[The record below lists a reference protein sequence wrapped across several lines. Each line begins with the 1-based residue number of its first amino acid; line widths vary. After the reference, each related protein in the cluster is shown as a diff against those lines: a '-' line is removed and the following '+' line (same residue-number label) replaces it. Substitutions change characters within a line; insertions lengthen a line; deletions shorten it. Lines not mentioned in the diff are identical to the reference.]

1 MKQVVSILL
10 AGILGGMI
18 ALGAFSYKMDRQT
31 PPANMKMNQAPQAIL
46 MSNGSHSPTNFVDAA
61 AISTPAVVHITAEE
75 SDALASQ
82 RLNNRNNNID
92 IFDFDISDFFGQQF
106 FGPKQGTGS
115 GVIYSEDG
123 YIITNNHV
131 VGFADKIKVSLTDGR
146 EFNAT
151 KVGTDPSTDLA
162 LLKIEA
168 DNLPTLPI
176 GDSEEVKIGEWVLA
190 VGNPF
195 NLTSTVTAGIVSAK
209 GRDLDIIE
217 GQKAIEEFIQTDAA
231 VNPGNSGGALVNADG
246 SLVGINTAIATPTGV
261 FAGYSFAIP
270 INLVLKIVEDIKVNG
285 DIDRANLGIEGFDV
299 DQELAEEEGLNTNKG
314 FFVVNVVE
322 GSGAKFSGVLPR
334 DVIIEVNDVEVNNI
348 EDIKKEIKFS
358 KVGDLVTLKVLRNGE
373 EKLLP
378 VKLRKSF

>member
-18 ALGAFSYKMDRQT
+18 AFGAMSYKLDNKSIPT
-31 PPANMKMNQAPQAIL
+31 EMNQAPRGIQI
-46 MSNGSHSPTNFVDAA
+46 SNGSNTPTDFVAA
-61 AISTPAVVHITAEE
+61 ASVSTPAVVHITAEE

-82 RLNNRNNNID
+82 RMGKRNQID
-92 IFDFDISDFFGQQF
+92 IFDFDINDLFERNF

-115 GVIYSEDG
+115 GVIYSSDG

-131 VGFADKIKVSLTDGR
+131 VGFADKIKVELTDGR
-146 EFNAT
+146 EFKAT

-168 DNLPTLPI
+168 NNLPTMQI
-176 GDSEEVKIGEWVLA
+176 GNSEDIKIGEWVLA

-195 NLTSTVTAGIVSAK
+195 NYLTSTVTAGIVSAK

-217 GQKAIEEFIQTDAA
+217 GKKAIEEFIQTDAA
-231 VNPGNSGGALVNADG
+231 VNPGNSGGALVDTEG
-246 SLVGINTAIATPTGV
+246 KLIGINTAIATPTGV

-270 INLVLKIVEDIKVNG
+270 INLVIKIVEDIKVNG

-299 DQELAEEEGLNTNKG
+299 DEELAADEGLNTTKG

-322 GSGAKFSGVLPR
+322 GSGAQYSGVLPR

-348 EDIKKEIKFS
+348 DEIKKEIKFS
-358 KVGDLVTLKVLRNGE
+358 KVGDMVTLKVIREGK
-373 EKLLP
+373 EKVIP